1 MSRNRERSKP
11 PDPMTELVVAER
23 GVVLAVA
30 VEQKVAQGDREDL
43 VHDVLVLV
51 LRLVARGTFVTPEGK
66 GDMRAVV
73 RSYLATTA
81 RRLVWRESARS
92 LREQVGREP
101 MEPTFDP
108 TPRFEAR
115 SELRALDLPPVSAA
129 FVAAIASEGNVL
141 QAATRLGWR
150 QGTAYSRLVALRRD
164 VRAALHRRG
173 E

>member
-30 VEQKVAQGDREDL
+30 VQEKVAWDDREDL

-51 LRLVARGTFVTPEGK
+51 LRLVTRGTFVTPEGK
-66 GDMRAVV
+66 ADMRAVV

-92 LREQVGREP
+92 QREELVREP
-101 MEPTFDP
+101 MEPAFDP
-108 TPRFEAR
+108 MPRFEAR

-129 FVAAIASEGNVL
+129 FVAAIAVEGNVL
-141 QAATRLGWR
+141 QAAMRLGWR
-150 QGTAYSRLVALRRD
+150 QGTAYSRLVALRQD